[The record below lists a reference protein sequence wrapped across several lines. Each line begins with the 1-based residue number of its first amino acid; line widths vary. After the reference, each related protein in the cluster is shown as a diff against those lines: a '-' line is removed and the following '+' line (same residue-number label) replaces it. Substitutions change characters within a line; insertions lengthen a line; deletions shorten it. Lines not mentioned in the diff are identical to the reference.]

1 MDGDICPLC
10 LKPLPPTQNSVTVS
24 CRDCNKTW
32 TPRQLAIGAGSRARL
47 IAEAVKPLRDALR
60 DIVDDAIK
68 MTAGDGD
75 YYYACGLVYVDAA
88 SALLNS
94 ESVKTPIEAQLEEE
108 IKPRR
113 FWFCPKCRGFMEA
126 PDGTGLTVCAKGH
139 DMTRCVPAYL
149 TRADFESVKTNEET
163 T

>member
-1 MDGDICPLC
+1 MG
-10 LKPLPPTQNSVTVS
+10 KSFRESVIDKLVEFEARYPITH
-24 CRDCNKTW
+24 REIAEE
-32 TPRQLAIGAGSRARL
+32 LARIHARL